1 MARTEGIPAIEQ
13 YITNLYAKED
23 AILAQCRHTL
33 SSTKAAIQ
41 VSPME
46 GKIIQVLLQ
55 MIEAKN
61 VLEIGTLAG
70 YSSIWIAR
78 ALPLNG
84 RLHTIEKS
92 QEHHA
97 IAQRN
102 IELAGLMQRV
112 TLHNAE
118 ALKILDQMNQYA
130 PFDAVFIDADKAN
143 YPNYLNHA
151 YSLLRIGGIV
161 IADNTRLFDLLLTKP
176 TAENRDLHTNMQL
189 FNEMLADT
197 SRFTSIMLP
206 TTEGLSIGIKK

>member
-1 MARTEGIPAIEQ
+1 MARTEGISAIEQ
-13 YITNLYAKED
+13 YITNLYANED
-23 AILAQCRHTL
+23 DALAQCRNKL

-46 GKIIQVLLQ
+46 GKIIHVLLQ
-55 MIEAKN
+55 MIDAKN

-78 ALPLNG
+78 ALPANG
-84 RLHTIEKS
+84 ILHTIEKS
-92 QEHHA
+92 EEHHA
-97 IAQRN
+97 IATAN
-102 IELAGLMQRV
+102 IAAANLSNRV
-112 TLHNAE
+112 TLHLGE
-118 ALKILDQMNQYA
+118 ALTVLEQMSTYG

-161 IADNTRLFDLLLTKP
+161 IADNTRLFDLLLQKP
-176 TAENRDLHTNMQL
+176 TEENRDLHINMQL

-197 SRFTSIMLP
+197 ARFTSIMLP